1 MKKFS
6 ISAKSIFT
14 PIYMGQV
21 PVPYGEYT
29 CEVCGGY
36 HKTRCD
42 TCDLPPLAFVIAI
55 NLNVVIKA

>member
-42 TCDLPPLAFVIAI
+42 TCDLPPPCIC
-55 NLNVVIKA
+55 NCY